1 MNKVFRFA
9 GHGLA
14 LAAVLAV
21 GSVSGYAQ
29 NACDDFD
36 GQAAVYERFT
46 ANMAGDLAKRK
57 IAVTAGKEYLEKF
70 GACEGSKDIAAY
82 LKTNLPPMEEAIKK
96 DEEAEKLRVLF
107 ERYDKGVQGKNYDE
121 AYAAGR
127 TILQQFPDNL
137 NVMLPL
143 GLIGL
148 YESYNKNFKYNEDTL
163 RYARQSMEML
173 KSGKEATKKNPA
185 GVPVYGVFQFERN
198 KEDAIS
204 ELNYTVA
211 YILYHVK
218 NDKKSALP
226 YYYEVAQNPGA
237 LREEPRVYQTVGA
250 YYLENAGKIGE
261 EIATKIAE
269 LKLLTEEEA
278 RIAKDAEIKQRIA
291 LFNGYTERALD
302 AYSRAHKVTA
312 NDAANK
318 EYKAGLYKTIQELYQ
333 RRFDKMEGLDAYIAS
348 TVAKPMPNPTT
359 EVSPV
364 VEPETTIGNSNT
376 VSGN

>member
-1 MNKVFRFA
+1 MNKFFRFA
-9 GHGLA
+9 GHGFA

-21 GSVSGYAQ
+21 GSTVGYAQ
-29 NACDDFD
+29 DPCEDFD
-36 GQAAVYERFT
+36 GQAAVYEKFT

-57 IAVTAGKEYLEKF
+57 VAVTAGKEYLEKY

-96 DEEAEKLRVLF
+96 QEAAETTAKLF
-107 ERYDKGVQGKNYDE
+107 ERYDAGVQKRNYDE

-127 TILQQFPDNL
+127 TILAQYPDNL

-143 GLIGL
+143 SLIGL
-148 YESYNKNFKYNEDTL
+148 YESYDKNFKYNEDTL
-163 RYARQSMEML
+163 KYARQALQML
-173 KSGKEATKKNPA
+173 KSGKEATKKNKE

-204 ELNYTVA
+204 ELNYTIA

-218 NDKKSALP
+218 NDKKGALP
-226 YYYEVAQNPGA
+226 YYYDVAQNPGA

-261 EIATKIAE
+261 EIAKMIEE
-269 LKLLTEEEA
+269 LKTITDEDA
-278 RIAKDAEIKQRIA
+278 RVAKDAEIKKRIA

-302 AYSRAHKVTA
+302 AYSRAHKVTKD
-312 NDAANK
+312 DAANK
-318 EYKAGLYKTIQELYQ
+318 EYKAGLYKTIQTLYE
-333 RRFDKMEGLDAYIAS
+333 RRFDKKDGIDAYIAS

-364 VEPETTIGNSNT
+364 AESEPATNTTGRN
-376 VSGN
+376 